1 MADPLCGWQVR
12 EKELMNR
19 RAGLL
24 MTVVKWGK
32 EELFNRVVNDSNF
45 ADQRSP
51 ALVQQ
56 AFQLGLKLAGNTKQF
71 DVKLIELLLQNKA
84 NPADVFMS
92 DLFRLVGPTNPDGV
106 VDDAFGYL
114 ASLAHA
120 SASSKGILTAAK
132 DSFKKRLSGG
142 SGGASP
148 SRGSSSHGS
157 PKKSPSKLARM
168 ARVEGEGSGGE
179 DSPSKGGIRSGIQD
193 AARRISRGET
203 MRLSMMAKKSR
214 KRSLVVDEDKATEA
228 EKESLAEAAER
239 VAADDDTGTSPWQ
252 DTHLKL
258 MNKLIPG

>member
-71 DVKLIELLLQNKA
+71 DVKLIELLLQQNA
-84 NPADVFMS
+84 NPADVFIS

-120 SASSKGILTAAK
+120 FDSKGIAAAAWAKGIDVKRRLT
-132 DSFKKRLSGG
+132 
-142 SGGASP
+142 
-148 SRGSSSHGS
+148 GS
-157 PKKSPSKLARM
+157 PGSPSKGSSKAARA
-168 ARVEGEGSGGE
+168 ARAARAGGE
-179 DSPSKGGIRSGIQD
+179 DSGGEESPTRGGIRAKAAD
-193 AARRISRGET
+193 AGNRLRRISRGGS
-203 MRLSMMAKKSR
+203 MRLVMMASKSR
-214 KRSLVVDEDKATEA
+214 KRSLVDEDKATEA
-228 EKESLAEAAER
+228 EKKSLAEAAER
-239 VAADDDTGTSPWQ
+239 AAADEDKGNTPWQ
-252 DTHLKL
+252 HGHKLL